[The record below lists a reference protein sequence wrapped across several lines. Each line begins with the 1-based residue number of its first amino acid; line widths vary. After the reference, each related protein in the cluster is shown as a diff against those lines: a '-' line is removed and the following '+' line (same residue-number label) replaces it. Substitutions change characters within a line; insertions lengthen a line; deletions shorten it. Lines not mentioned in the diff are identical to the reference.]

1 MPATRFGVLSLAPA
15 GRGPPTPG
23 SGNRGTRGA
32 CGSALCRLRG
42 ASRPP
47 GSSAGGTRDPSRCLR
62 PPLHPFRGPRGPVPD
77 RISGEASLSD
87 ACGLSRDDARKHP
100 IHPGSEAAGTHPK
113 PAEAAPLG
121 PGAKA
126 CWGCRIAFGQDHGFC
141 GQRGAL
147 GSLSAS
153 SIFQLG
159 DLGQGT

>member
-1 MPATRFGVLSLAPA
+1 MRQRPLPAARGKPPARQFCRWDPGSLSLPPPPAP
-15 GRGPPTPG
+15 
-23 SGNRGTRGA
+23 S
-32 CGSALCRLRG
+32 
-42 ASRPP
+42 
-47 GSSAGGTRDPSRCLR
+47 
-62 PPLHPFRGPRGPVPD
+62 FRGPRGPVPD

>member
-1 MPATRFGVLSLAPA
+1 MRQRPLPAARGKPPARQFCRWDPGSLSL
-15 GRGPPTPG
+15 PP
-23 SGNRGTRGA
+23 
-32 CGSALCRLRG
+32 
-42 ASRPP
+42 
-47 GSSAGGTRDPSRCLR
+47 

-126 CWGCRIAFGQDHGFC
+126 CWAV
-141 GQRGAL
+141 
-147 GSLSAS
+147 GSPLAKTTGSADREEPWVRFLPHPFS
-153 SIFQLG
+153 S
-159 DLGQGT
+159 